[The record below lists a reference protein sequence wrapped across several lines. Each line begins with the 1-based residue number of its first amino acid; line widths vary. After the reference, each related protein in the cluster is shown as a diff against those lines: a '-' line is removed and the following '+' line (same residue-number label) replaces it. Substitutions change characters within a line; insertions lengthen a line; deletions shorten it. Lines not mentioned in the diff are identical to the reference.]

1 MEVYRIINKYQLI
14 YKLTKITMLKF
25 TNPRLLFIATA
36 MAGMLVTGCQK
47 NGTPPAQNANDVK
60 TEAAK
65 TIKTLAVSLTQ
76 GFEVGST
83 SPKTAYDVSPT
94 GSSSGDNVTLSG
106 NSWNMYDALIG
117 NLSTDQKAGSWSA
130 RIRNTGKI
138 TMLFDV
144 TTGISTVTIKH
155 ATFSGDTP
163 SQWGLFY
170 SVNGGSSW
178 AQSGANIT
186 TGSTL
191 ATQTFTISVTGT
203 ARLEIRKLTGGTNR
217 INIDDIT
224 INDNGGTGGGTVI
237 TGKKFLFDASHL
249 ENAGSADWQIDAD
262 GTESVPIYTGGS
274 TTETKAQRIPTPSYT
289 GITSSTAE
297 TYWKGGISSWAVSLV
312 KLGELVETLPVGTS
326 LTYGNASNPQDLS
339 NYDVFVVV
347 EPNRLFTAA
356 EKTALMNFVS
366 NGGGLMMI
374 ADHTAATTAGT
385 DANGYNPSD
394 RDGDGFDSPRVW
406 NDLMTNNGINNNNPF
421 GFNIN
426 YVDISE
432 GPSTNVYTGTN
443 ANAQKVL
450 NGAAGT
456 ASKLAFY
463 DGSTATLFPTNNSSV
478 QGLFWRNSAT
488 NGGNSNA
495 MALLA
500 TYGTGRVVWIGD
512 SSPADDGTGDTADNL
527 FNGWSGDAPSGF
539 TSHPALHLNASLWL
553 AKAQ

>member
-1 MEVYRIINKYQLI
+1 
-14 YKLTKITMLKF
+14 MLKF
-25 TNPRLLFIATA
+25 THPGLLFVATA
-36 MAGMLVTGCQK
+36 ITGILVIGCQK
-47 NGTPPAQNANDVK
+47 NGTSPVKNIDGLK
-60 TEAAK
+60 TETT
-65 TIKTLAVSLTQ
+65 TILKTLAVSLTQ
-76 GFEVGST
+76 GFEVGSS
-83 SPKTAYDVSPT
+83 SPKTAYDVSPA
-94 GSSSGDNVTLSG
+94 GSGTGDNVTLSG
-106 NSWNMYDALIG
+106 KSWNMFDALIG
-117 NLSTDQKAGSWSA
+117 NLSADQKAGSWSA

-144 TTGISTVTIKH
+144 TGGISTVTIKH
-155 ATFSGDTP
+155 ATYNGDTP

-178 AQSGANIT
+178 AQSGSNIT
-186 TGSTL
+186 TGSAL
-191 ATQTFTISVTGT
+191 AAQTFTISGVSGT
-203 ARLEIRKLTGGTNR
+203 ARLEIRKLTGGSNR

-224 INDNGGTGGGTVI
+224 INDNGGGTTNPPGGGTVI
-237 TGKKFLFDASHL
+237 TGKKFLFDAGHL

-262 GTESVPIYTGGS
+262 GTESVPTYTGGS
-274 TTETKAQRIPTPSYT
+274 TTETKAQRTPTPSYT
-289 GITSSTAE
+289 GITANTSE
-297 TYWKGGISSWAVSLV
+297 TYWKGALSSWAVELV
-312 KLGELVETLPVGTS
+312 KRGELVETLPNGSAITYGTS
-326 LTYGNASNPQDLS
+326 SAQDLS

-347 EPNRLFTAA
+347 EPNRLFSAA
-356 EKTALMNFVS
+356 EKTALINFVA

-406 NDLMTNNGINNNNPF
+406 NDLMTNNGINNNHPF

-432 GPSTNVYTGTN
+432 GPSTNVYTGSN

-456 ASKLAFY
+456 ATKLAFY
-463 DGSTATLFPTNNSSV
+463 DGSTATLFPTNNASV
-478 QGLFWRNSAT
+478 QGLFWRNTAT
-488 NGGNSNA
+488 NGGTSNV

-512 SSPADDGTGDTADNL
+512 SSDADDGTGDTGDSL
-527 FNGWSGDAPSGF
+527 FNGWSGDSPSGF

>member
-1 MEVYRIINKYQLI
+1 MNYFT
-14 YKLTKITMLKF
+14 KLKLPIVV
-25 TNPRLLFIATA
+25 A
-36 MAGMLVTGCQK
+36 MAAGLLITGCQK
-47 NGTPPAQNANDVK
+47 AESVKLAGTDAVVSAKGNLK
-60 TEAAK
+60 TD
-65 TIKTLAVSLTQ
+65 AVSLTE

-106 NSWNMYDALIG
+106 KSWNLYDALIG
-117 NLSTDQKAGSWSA
+117 NLAADQRAGSWSA

-144 TTGISTVTIKH
+144 TTGISTVTLKS
-155 ATFSGDTP
+155 ATYSGDAAST
-163 SQWGLFY
+163 WGLFY

-178 AQSGANIT
+178 VQSGANVT
-186 TGSTL
+186 TTSTL
-191 ATQTFTISVTGT
+191 ALQTFTITQTGNV
-203 ARLEIRKLTGGTNR
+203 RLEIRKLSGGSSR

-224 INDNGGTGGGTVI
+224 INDNGGSTGGGGGTVI

-262 GTESVPIYTGGS
+262 GTENVASYTGG
-274 TTETKAQRIPTPSYT
+274 TTVELKAQRYPTPSYT

-297 TYWKGGISSWAVSLV
+297 TYWTGGMSAWAVELV
-312 KLGELVETLPVGTS
+312 KKGELVESLPSGTA
-326 LTYGNASNPQDLS
+326 LTYGNSSNVQDLS

-356 EKTALMNFVS
+356 EKIAIMNFVA
-366 NGGGLMMI
+366 NGGGLVMV

-394 RDGDGFDSPRVW
+394 RDGDGYDSPRVW

-421 GFNIN
+421 GFTVN

-432 GPSTNVYTGTN
+432 KPSSNVYTGTN
-443 ANAQKVL
+443 ANAAKVL

-463 DGSTATLFPTNNSSV
+463 NGSTATLTPANNANV
-478 QGLFWRNSAT
+478 QGLFWRSTST
-488 NGGNSNA
+488 NGGTTGV
-495 MALLA
+495 MALLS
-500 TYGTGRVVWIGD
+500 TYGSGRIFFVGD
-512 SSPADDGTGDTADNL
+512 SSPSDDGTGDTNDNL
-527 FNGWSGDAPSGF
+527 FNGWSGDAPSGY
-539 TSHPALHLNASLWL
+539 TSHPALHLNGALWA